1 MFRGIFVEGRLSA
14 GPGADIWALQEALEP
29 GGFAQAPPST
39 TVD

>member
-1 MFRGIFVEGRLSA
+1 MFWGIFVEGRLSA
-14 GPGADIWALQEALEP
+14 GPGADVWTLQEALEP